1 MLTVSVVIPTYNRAD
16 LLSSAIDSV
25 LAQRCPASEI
35 LVADDGSTDSTA
47 QVAMGYGHPVRYL
60 QLPHTGLPAATRN
73 AGIRATTGDLLAFLD
88 SDDLFLPDKLA
99 LQSQAMAQMPEAGL
113 VYSDALFFRTQP
125 TEAVGHVLDGL
136 PSPTGWVLPQLLVGN
151 FLAPPAVLVRRTAL
165 ESVGLF
171 NETPDFFAVEDF
183 DLWLRLAEA
192 FPFTYIPG
200 DVAAIRRHPGG
211 ISRNTT
217 RLRQGVLAVLAA
229 FDRRSPAA
237 SQQYRTAR
245 HEAYAL
251 SHAALATAEAHA
263 RCWRPAARHT
273 LQAVSHLVRLP
284 GLGVPALHAWRRRS
298 KLRGDAA
305 R

>member
-1 MLTVSVVIPTYNRAD
+1 
-16 LLSSAIDSV
+16 
-25 LAQRCPASEI
+25 
-35 LVADDGSTDSTA
+35 
-47 QVAMGYGHPVRYL
+47 
-60 QLPHTGLPAATRN
+60 TGLPAATRN
-73 AGIRATTGDLLAFLD
+73 AGIRAATGDLLAFLD

-151 FLAPPAVLVRRTAL
+151 FLAPPSVLIRRTAL

-171 NETPDFFAVEDF
+171 NEDPDFFAVEDF

-237 SQQYRTAR
+237 SQQYRSAR

-284 GLGVPALHAWRRRS
+284 GLGLPALHAWRHRS

>member
-1 MLTVSVVIPTYNRAD
+1 MPTVSVVIPTYNRAD
-16 LLSSAIDSV
+16 LLSSAIDSE
-25 LAQRCPASEI
+25 LAQSCPASEI
-35 LVADDGSTDSTA
+35 LVVDDGSTDTTA
-47 QVAMGYGHPVRYL
+47 QVVMGYGHPVQYL

-73 AGIRATTGDLLAFLD
+73 AGIRAATGDLLAFLD

-99 LQSQAMAQMPEAGL
+99 LQTQAMAQMPEAGL

-125 TEAVGHVLDGL
+125 TEPVGHVLDGL

-165 ESVGLF
+165 ESVGFF
-171 NETPDFFAVEDF
+171 NENPDFFAVEDF

-211 ISRNTT
+211 ISRNTA

-251 SHAALATAEAHA
+251 SHAAVATAEAHA
-263 RCWRPAARHT
+263 RCWRPAAWHT

-284 GLGVPALHAWRRRS
+284 GLGLPAVHAWRHRS
-298 KLRGDAA
+298 KIRRDAA